1 MNVYKYD
8 QQTKEYTSVEPA
20 MLDPLESK
28 LQGKEVYLL
37 PANAT
42 FTEPTFKDGY
52 ASVWNGEAWEQ
63 VEDNRGKRY
72 WLKSD
77 TFGTPAIEMTRLGA
91 FPADAV
97 FTAPEETLAELKQEK
112 INALKAERDSKEVE
126 PISYQGYSFDYDD
139 KARDRIN
146 AAIIALEL
154 QGDEATISWTTADNR
169 DAIVTAADLRAIVAA
184 VAVRSN
190 LLHIAY
196 RTAKAQV
203 EAAGTADEVRAVCME

>member
-1 MNVYKYD
+1 
-8 QQTKEYTSVEPA
+8 
-20 MLDPLESK
+20 MLS
-28 LQGKEVYLL
+28 
-37 PANAT
+37 
-42 FTEPTFKDGY
+42 
-52 ASVWNGEAWEQ
+52 
-63 VEDNRGKRY
+63 
-72 WLKSD
+72 
-77 TFGTPAIEMTRLGA
+77 
-91 FPADAV
+91 
-97 FTAPEETLAELKQEK
+97 ELKQEK

-126 PISYQGYSFDYDD
+126 PIVYQGCSFDYDD

-196 RTAKAQV
+196 RKAKAQV
-203 EAAGTADEVRAVCME
+203 ETAGTADEVRAVCME